1 MAHKYY
7 EHTLQGEH
15 AAADIHTALGT
26 ALGDGVIVRTHTEG
40 GTTKVYVAGGSGKDH
55 AGGTVREVSEADVTQ
70 IK

>member
-15 AAADIHTALGT
+15 SHADVHNALGT

-40 GTTKVYVAGGSGKDH
+40 GTTKVYVAGGSGKDA
-55 AGGTVREVSEADVTQ
+55 AGAAVREVSEADVTR